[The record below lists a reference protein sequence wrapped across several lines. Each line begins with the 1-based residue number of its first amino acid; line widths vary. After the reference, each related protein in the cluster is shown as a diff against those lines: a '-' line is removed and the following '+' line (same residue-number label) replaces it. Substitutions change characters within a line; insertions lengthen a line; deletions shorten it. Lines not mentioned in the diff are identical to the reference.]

1 MNILKKI
8 KDGKRKEKNG
18 KLKLLKKKRIPWF
31 FHFHDDT
38 DIFIHDIFLKWFSIF
53 IIKFHLVI

>member
-18 KLKLLKKKRIPWF
+18 KLKLLKKKKNPMVF
-31 FHFHDDT
+31 PFP
-38 DIFIHDIFLKWFSIF
+38 
-53 IIKFHLVI
+53 